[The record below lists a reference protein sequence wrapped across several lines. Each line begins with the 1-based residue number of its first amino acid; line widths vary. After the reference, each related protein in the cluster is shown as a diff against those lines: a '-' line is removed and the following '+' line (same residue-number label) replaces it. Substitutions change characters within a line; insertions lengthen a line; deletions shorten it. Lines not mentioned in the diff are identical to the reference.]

1 MRTYNLRARVRAAAV
16 GSVRPPV
23 EVRAQS
29 LPTVAASQVTPSQAL
44 EILSDVSVVPETPP
58 DKVPFESQLIE
69 EATSPPILA
78 YAPDMSFVSV
88 RDTPVNLNESMYPL
102 VPVAADSAAVQGP
115 AVGTTPTRAPEKVV
129 LQNVEI
135 EENTQSIK
143 PLRVDATPQNPTL
156 TPITRVIAVKAK
168 GSANGPACIFV
179 FLKGV

>member
-44 EILSDVSVVPETPP
+44 EILSDVSVVPETE
-58 DKVPFESQLIE
+58 VPFESQLIE